1 MLFTEPPEPQAEQAE
16 ADGIVTTLEDYAAVV
31 VTADCL
37 PVALIAPEGVAMI
50 HAGWRGLAADALKKG
65 VEKLREAGATDI
77 QAAIGPSIGVCCYE
91 VNTWVH
97 RSFMRYPRG
106 TARLSNH
113 AHLKNVARLQLQHA
127 KLPLDMVHDVDICT
141 MCAPRSLFHSHRRD
155 YGGDPK
161 DTGRQA
167 SAAWR
172 VPVEP
177 GDGLTEPIDGL
188 TAERVRANLAE
199 VQERIAAA
207 AARAGRDASDVEIVA
222 AVKYVPVT
230 QLGMLAEGGVTVA
243 GENRAQDLAA
253 KVAAHGDAF
262 SVGLHRPRAEPQ
274 GQADRPARAPH
285 PLGLHG
291 LRARAAAQARHRPSC
306 ACSSRSTS
314 PARRARTAW
323 RPPSSTPFS
332 SAARSPSPGS

>member
-1 MLFTEPPEPQAEQAE
+1 MRSKNVWGDRLNAPFKAAGDHIACDLPGGSALFFTRRGGVSGEPFETLNVGLDTNDYMPAVEENRRRVAEQIGIPQERWLQVKQVHGSDVVLVTDPQAPEDEKAE
-16 ADGIVTTLEDYAAVV
+16 ADGVATTLEGYAAVV

-50 HAGWRGLAADALKKG
+50 HAGWRGLAADVLKKG
-65 VEKLREAGATDI
+65 VETLREAGATDI

-127 KLPLDMVHDVDICT
+127 KVPLDHVHDVDICT

-167 SAAWR
+167 SAVWR
-172 VPVEP
+172 V
-177 GDGLTEPIDGL
+177 
-188 TAERVRANLAE
+188 TADAP
-199 VQERIAAA
+199 
-207 AARAGRDASDVEIVA
+207 AG
-222 AVKYVPVT
+222 
-230 QLGMLAEGGVTVA
+230 
-243 GENRAQDLAA
+243 N
-253 KVAAHGDAF
+253 
-262 SVGLHRPRAEPQ
+262 
-274 GQADRPARAPH
+274 
-285 PLGLHG
+285 
-291 LRARAAAQARHRPSC
+291 
-306 ACSSRSTS
+306 
-314 PARRARTAW
+314 
-323 RPPSSTPFS
+323 
-332 SAARSPSPGS
+332 